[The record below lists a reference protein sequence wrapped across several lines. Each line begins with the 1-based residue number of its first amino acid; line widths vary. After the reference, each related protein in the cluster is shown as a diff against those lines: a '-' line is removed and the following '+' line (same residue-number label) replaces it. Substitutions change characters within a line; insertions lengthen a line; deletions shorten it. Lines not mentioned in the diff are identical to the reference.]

1 MASAVLDSGPLIHLA
16 EIRCFRA
23 LRIAE
28 VVVPVAVSIEV
39 TRANK
44 PGSQELKDSELP
56 IIELT
61 EDEKVL
67 AKRLCQRYSIEVG
80 EAEAIALCISRRYDL
95 FLTDDAEA
103 RDVGEVHNLEVHGT
117 AGIIARAYHEGLL
130 SRDETIRA
138 MQDLYETSS
147 LYISKRVYKLV
158 MEMIEKPA
166 EEQNRVRN
174 A

>member
-28 VVVPVAVSIEV
+28 VVVPFAVALEV

-56 IIELT
+56 LIELT

-67 AKRLCQRYSIEVG
+67 AQRLFHRYGIEVG

-103 RDVGEVHNLEVHGT
+103 RTECRRSPQSRGSWDGRYRC
-117 AGIIARAYHEGLL
+117 AGL
-130 SRDETIRA
+130 S
-138 MQDLYETSS
+138 
-147 LYISKRVYKLV
+147 
-158 MEMIEKPA
+158 
-166 EEQNRVRN
+166 
-174 A
+174 